1 MEFGDKQY
9 DSLKKKQ
16 FYGKLIM
23 ALLED
28 TTQEK
33 QQPRK
38 SRVVDCGGRQS

>member
-16 FYGKLIM
+16 FYGKIIV
-23 ALLED
+23 ASLED

-33 QQPRK
+33 QQPGK
-38 SRVVDCGGRQS
+38 HGAVDCGGRQS